1 MDLIRII
8 KLKQIANSN
17 DYFTELENILIDIF
31 ENLIHLNGSNH
42 WYHVSS
48 SYVVTMFI
56 YNSEDNIFRYNIY
69 ELETVYRIN
78 YIYNITQ
85 LDIKNMI
92 NDFIIHKLEI
102 PVDKCLVMYL

>member
-8 KLKQIANSN
+8 KLKQIANDD
-17 DYFTELENILIDIF
+17 DYFSELENILIGIF
-31 ENLIHLNGSNH
+31 ENLIHLNGSYH
-42 WYHVSS
+42 WYYVSS

-56 YNSEDNIFRYNIY
+56 YNGVDNIFRYNIY
-69 ELETVYRIN
+69 ELETLYRIN
-78 YIYNITQ
+78 YIDNITQ

-102 PVDKCLVMYL
+102 PVDKCLIMCL